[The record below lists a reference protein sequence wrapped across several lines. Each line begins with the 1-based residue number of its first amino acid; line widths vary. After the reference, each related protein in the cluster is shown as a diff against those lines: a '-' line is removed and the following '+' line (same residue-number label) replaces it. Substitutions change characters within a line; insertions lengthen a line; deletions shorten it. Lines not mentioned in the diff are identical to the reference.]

1 MRAIIKLTE
10 TMLNKSIIDANK
22 TVREFAKTK
31 FEFDYKSAQAGQK
44 EKISAKYVEDGKEAT
59 VSFYKA
65 KGRGDNR
72 ISISGLRKKAKA
84 GQIVSLS
91 SFHGEFIKIEIKDA
105 C

>member
-22 TVREFAKTK
+22 TVREFAKSK
-31 FEFDYKSAQAGQK
+31 FEFDYAAAEAGHK
-44 EKISAKYVEDGKEAT
+44 EQISAKYVGDGSEAT

-72 ISISGLRKKAKA
+72 ISISGLKKRAKA
-84 GQIVSLS
+84 GQYVSLS
-91 SFHGEFIKIEIKDA
+91 SFHGEFIKIKIKDA
-105 C
+105 